1 MNEAYIRK
9 AAGQAITDG
18 NAVLALPSPYDA
30 DELLALGEDIRR
42 SGNAIAQESQVP
54 YPEPP
59 EPPVTPGVPP
69 RTIWDTKVPSGLPA
83 GAKEGQN
90 RMTFGDETFYPGK
103 AKPWQLTGAEPELRG
118 VWYGLQDQTAPD
130 HGTLW
135 HANAYNIYGV
145 VRDLELWAIGDFL
158 KGREG
163 HGLYLRTIP
172 HLDTLI
178 ERYRCYKNGGQ
189 AVQREWR
196 RSETEIPESVWIGAG
211 GTFTLQDCDSQET
224 GLIDTG
230 TGGMAVRASWAYSL
244 YNTKQKTVVRRC
256 KHTNFYSPS
265 PHEGSLFVGYGKDAW
280 RTPSLLVEDCDFWT
294 VSSDRSDI
302 FLQGVDDAIIR
313 RTAIRGT
320 GPNIDIVNNCK
331 RVSVGNMPMD
341 VTVREKAASGPHN
354 APVRTWLVKA
364 GTTQEFNF

>member
-1 MNEAYIRK
+1 MNESYIRK

-69 RTIWDTKVPSGLPA
+69 RTIWDTKVPQGLPA
-83 GAKEGQN
+83 GWREGKVQK
-90 RMTFGDETFYPGK
+90 TITWGFGANKPTETPNV
-103 AKPWQLTGAEPELRG
+103 PELNG
-118 VWYGLQDQTAPD
+118 VWTRFLGTATWGES
-130 HGTLW
+130 GTLW
-135 HANAYNIYGV
+135 HAQGYNSFGTIDG
-145 VRDLELWAIGDFL
+145 LELWGIGDFV

-163 HGLYLRTIP
+163 HGLYIRCVPT
-172 HLDTLI
+172 LDTTI
-178 ERYRCYKNGGQ
+178 RNYRCYKNGGQ
-189 AVQREWR
+189 AIQREWR
-196 RSETEIPESVWIGAG
+196 RNETAIPESEWIAGG
-211 GTFTLQDCDSQET
+211 GTFLLEDSDAQET
-224 GLIDTG
+224 GLIDEVA
-230 TGGMAVRASWAYSL
+230 GGSSVRASWAYSL
-244 YNTKQKTVVRRC
+244 YNTGQKTIVRRN
-256 KHTNFYSPS
+256 KHVNFYSPA
-265 PHEGSLFVGYGKDAW
+265 PHEGSLFVGFGKEKW
-280 RTPSLLVEDCDFWT
+280 RTPQLLVEDEEYFT

-302 FLQGVDDAIIR
+302 FLQGVDDAVIQ
-313 RTAIRGT
+313 RTAIRGP

-354 APVRTWLVKA
+354 APVRTWLLKA